1 MVYIAA
7 QVSLTCGGW
16 AWVGSAHWGLFPQAG
31 RPAAPSAAGEN
42 PCVAR
47 TASNACRCGSS
58 RRAHPL
64 GAGVVRRHVR
74 LHCRASLGRR
84 AGPLTLVSR
93 PLDEHRRRP
102 FKTLV
107 SCVGRLVAGRLTTR
121 MSTHNNWDAATC
133 HALLAAECLRQ
144 QQTLMWAVE
153 LIIRFCYI
161 GKGQGGNRR
170 AAEGDELAH
179 TDDCQQKSRSTW
191 MWCDDSSPM
200 ESCPGELCLGPWI
213 HPAFHSTI
221 SSLRLSFVHNRAAH
235 WPHAPWRA
243 VATSQT
249 RNPAPRSPASY

>member
-1 MVYIAA
+1 MALMRCVLYRGCLSSCCVIISLSDHDTEIWVEVVAMVYIAA

-121 MSTHNNWDAATC
+121 MSTHNNWDVPRPPGCRVPTTATNADVGC
-133 HALLAAECLRQ
+133 RADNSILLYWERP
-144 QQTLMWAVE
+144 
-153 LIIRFCYI
+153 R
-161 GKGQGGNRR
+161 GQPTSSRGRR
-170 AAEGDELAH
+170 A
-179 TDDCQQKSRSTW
+179 
-191 MWCDDSSPM
+191 
-200 ESCPGELCLGPWI
+200 
-213 HPAFHSTI
+213 
-221 SSLRLSFVHNRAAH
+221 RAY
-235 WPHAPWRA
+235 R
-243 VATSQT
+243 
-249 RNPAPRSPASY
+249 